1 MHATVLIPQQT
12 DADYHEMEAMLL
24 AFIDDVRA
32 ELTAQEPLPRL
43 RQLVSAHVRWRLER
57 PQIAQVLDIALGP
70 RTRVNELPEEHRRRV
85 RAIKRMYMDELKCV
99 LKAGAK
105 AGTFDYP
112 DLRVTTFAI
121 LSLCGSSHTWYDPD
135 GDLTPQQVAAMY
147 ADLAAGMVR
156 APQRL
161 QELQAP

>member
-1 MHATVLIPQQT
+1 LHATVVIPQQT

-24 AFIDDVRA
+24 AFIDDVRS

-57 PQIAQVLDIALGP
+57 PEIAQALDIALGP

-161 QELQAP
+161 QELHA